1 MDHYKIGRCIAMM
14 STSNQ
19 LSGKC
24 VPTMAETIISM
35 CSRTWNQERRIGV
48 LLRTIETPLSVW
60 DCIPE
65 QLFDAHL
72 KDAVYK
78 ARFWLM
84 PPLLT
89 LLVRVPSWTT
99 RLYPL
104 LCDSRFS
111 SCSKYPQT
119 RRLSSNS
126 LGAEFLAFR
135 E

>member
-1 MDHYKIGRCIAMM
+1 MM

-19 LSGKC
+19 ISGKC

-65 QLFDAHL
+65 QIFDAHL

-89 LLVRVPSWTT
+89 LLVRVPS
-99 RLYPL
+99 
-104 LCDSRFS
+104 
-111 SCSKYPQT
+111 
-119 RRLSSNS
+119 
-126 LGAEFLAFR
+126 
-135 E
+135 

>member
-1 MDHYKIGRCIAMM
+1 
-14 STSNQ
+14 
-19 LSGKC
+19 
-24 VPTMAETIISM
+24 MAETIISM

-65 QLFDAHL
+65 QIFDAHL

-89 LLVRVPSWTT
+89 WLVRVPS
-99 RLYPL
+99 
-104 LCDSRFS
+104 
-111 SCSKYPQT
+111 
-119 RRLSSNS
+119 
-126 LGAEFLAFR
+126 
-135 E
+135 